1 MIPYKAAVELFDSHC
16 HLDAEAFDQ
25 DREAVIERARAAG
38 VTRIV
43 TIGASNGIDSAA
55 RAIQLAEQH
64 PNIWA
69 TVGVHPHDADLAGG
83 KELLETMA
91 RHPKVVAI
99 GETGLD
105 FHYTYASS
113 DNQKRWFREQIAL
126 ARLVRKPLVIHCRN
140 AAAECLEI
148 LQTESAG
155 EVGGVF
161 HCYSET
167 AEYYQEISRLNFMV
181 SFPGIITFKKAQN
194 IRDAAKEI
202 PLESILLET
211 DAPYLAPEPYR
222 GRRCESSQM
231 VETAK
236 ALAEVHNIP
245 VEKVAN
251 QTTLNALRF
260 FSIQNPLQGK
270 I

>member
-1 MIPYKAAVELFDSHC
+1 MELFDSHC

-43 TIGASNGIDSAA
+43 TIGASNGVASAG
-55 RAIQLAEQH
+55 RAIQLAEQY
-64 PNIWA
+64 PNVWA
-69 TVGVHPHDADLAGG
+69 TVGVHPHDADLPGG
-83 KELLETMA
+83 KELLEAMA
-91 RHPKVVAI
+91 QHPKVVAI

-105 FHYTYASS
+105 FHYSYASS
-113 DNQKRWFREQIAL
+113 DNQKKWFREQIAL
-126 ARLVRKPLVIHCRN
+126 ARQCRKPLVIHCRN
-140 AAAECLEI
+140 AASECLEI
-148 LQTESAG
+148 LQAESAG

-167 AEYYQEISRLNFMV
+167 AAYFHEISRLNFMV

-194 IRDAAKEI
+194 IRDAARGI

-222 GRRCESSQM
+222 GSRCESAQM

-236 ALAEVHNIP
+236 ALAEALNIT

-260 FSIQNPLQGK
+260 FSIKN
-270 I
+270 